1 MSNKVYVLYHANCHD
16 GAMAAALARKEIR
29 KFKYEPI
36 MIPSS
41 YGNHIPDIEID
52 SLVYI
57 VDFSFKEKETRQLS
71 AIARKL
77 IIIDHHITAQEEY
90 EKFKD
95 LDNIHF
101 VFDINVSGVYGVWN
115 YFHEDEAPPYSVKL
129 VSDRDLFAFKYNDD
143 TRNLYSYMQTLEYDL
158 DKYEE
163 ILNSV
168 GLTMFLEIGK
178 NCRKLHEALVN
189 NYVKNPIT
197 EVELNGNRMKLFN
210 LQFEFGSDVCNL
222 YLQQNPEEKFVAYF
236 LMTNDNEVN
245 FGLRSLIP
253 KNDVSEIAKFYN
265 GGGHKCASG
274 FKLTLGQFYRLI
286 KK

>member
-16 GAMAAALARKEIR
+16 GAMAAALAKKEIMEFGY
-29 KFKYEPI
+29 KPE
-36 MIPSS
+36 MIPCS
-41 YGNHIPDIEID
+41 YGKSIPNIEVN

-71 AIARKL
+71 SIARKI
-77 IIIDHHITAQEEY
+77 IIIDHHVTAQEEY

-95 LDNIHF
+95 LENIHF
-101 VFDINVSGVYGVWN
+101 VFDVNVSGAYGVWN
-115 YFHEDEAPPYSVKL
+115 YFHENETAPLVIKL
-129 VSDRDLFAFKYNDD
+129 VSDRDLFKFEFEED
-143 TRNLYSYMQTLEYDL
+143 TKNLYSYMQTLEYNL
-158 DKYEE
+158 NKYEE
-163 ILNSV
+163 LLIESNLF
-168 GLTMFLEIGK
+168 TALEQGEK
-178 NCRKLHEALVN
+178 CKKLHLALVN
-189 NYVKNPIT
+189 NYVKNPLGEI
-197 EVELNGNRMKLFN
+197 ELNGNKMKYFN

-236 LMTNDNEVN
+236 LMTGNNEVS

-253 KNDVSEIAKFYN
+253 KNDVSEIAKFFG